1 MKAENIEINANDV
14 EMLQL
19 IPLEENIYR
28 SKIIIKIE
36 KIIKRFIDII
46 GSLFGIIMLIPLTI
60 GIYMANLIVKDNGPV
75 FYCQN
80 RIGKDGKLFKMYKF
94 RSMVV
99 GAEKKLEEYLE
110 KDEGAKKEYA
120 EYKKLKNDPRITRVG
135 RFIRKT
141 SIDEFPQFINVL
153 KGEMSLVGPRP
164 YLPGEKE
171 DMNGFYKYIT
181 SCKPGLTGFWQISGR
196 SEVTFTDR
204 LDMDMKCYSKHSL
217 KDDIKILNKTVMKIV
232 KKEGAI

>member
-110 KDEGAKKEYA
+110 KTVR
-120 EYKKLKNDPRITRVG
+120 N
-135 RFIRKT
+135 
-141 SIDEFPQFINVL
+141 
-153 KGEMSLVGPRP
+153 
-164 YLPGEKE
+164 
-171 DMNGFYKYIT
+171 
-181 SCKPGLTGFWQISGR
+181 
-196 SEVTFTDR
+196 
-204 LDMDMKCYSKHSL
+204 
-217 KDDIKILNKTVMKIV
+217 IKIY
-232 KKEGAI
+232 

>member
-110 KDEGAKKEYA
+110 QNEEAKKEYA

-204 LDMDMKCYSKHSL
+204 LDMDMKYYSKHSL

>member
-60 GIYMANLIVKDNGPV
+60 GIYMANLIVKDNGPI

-94 RSMVV
+94 CSMVV

-110 KDEGAKKEYA
+110 KNEEAKKEYE

-204 LDMDMKCYSKHSL
+204 LDMDMKYYSKHSL

>member
-110 KDEGAKKEYA
+110 KNEEAKKEYA

-204 LDMDMKCYSKHSL
+204 LDMDMKYYSKHSL

>member
-75 FYCQN
+75 FYYQN

-110 KDEGAKKEYA
+110 QNEEAKKEYA

-135 RFIRKT
+135 KFIRKT

-204 LDMDMKCYSKHSL
+204 LDMDMKYYSKHSL

-232 KKEGAI
+232 RKEGAI

>member
-1 MKAENIEINANDV
+1 
-14 EMLQL
+14 MLQL

-110 KDEGAKKEYA
+110 KNEEAKKEYA

-196 SEVTFTDR
+196 SELTFTDR
-204 LDMDMKCYSKHSL
+204 LDMDMKYYSKHSL

-232 KKEGAI
+232 RKEGAI

>member
-110 KDEGAKKEYA
+110 KNEEAKKEYA

-204 LDMDMKCYSKHSL
+204 LDMDMKYYSKHSL

-232 KKEGAI
+232 RKEGAI

>member
-110 KDEGAKKEYA
+110 QNEEVKKEYA

-204 LDMDMKCYSKHSL
+204 LDMDMKYYSKHSL

>member
-110 KDEGAKKEYA
+110 KDEEAKKEYA

-204 LDMDMKCYSKHSL
+204 LDMDMKYYSKHSL

>member
-204 LDMDMKCYSKHSL
+204 LDMDMKYYSKHSL

>member
-1 MKAENIEINANDV
+1 MIAENIEINANDV

-110 KDEGAKKEYA
+110 KDEEAKKEYA

-204 LDMDMKCYSKHSL
+204 LDMDMKYYSKHSL

>member
-1 MKAENIEINANDV
+1 MI
-14 EMLQL
+14 
-19 IPLEENIYR
+19 
-28 SKIIIKIE
+28 
-36 KIIKRFIDII
+36 
-46 GSLFGIIMLIPLTI
+46 IPLTI
-60 GIYMANLIVKDNGPV
+60 GIYIANLIVKDNGPV

-110 KDEGAKKEYA
+110 KNEEAKKEYA

-171 DMNGFYKYIT
+171 EMHGFYKYIT
-181 SCKPGLTGFWQISGR
+181 SCKLGLTGFWQVSLFSDKGLLK
-196 SEVTFTDR
+196 SVKEV
-204 LDMDMKCYSKHSL
+204 
-217 KDDIKILNKTVMKIV
+217 
-232 KKEGAI
+232 A

>member
-60 GIYMANLIVKDNGPV
+60 GIYMANLIVKDNGPI

-204 LDMDMKCYSKHSL
+204 LDMDMKYYSKHSL